1 VDDFIFPKHARDEM
15 SNHSVSEDDV
25 YRVVGDY
32 DEEIP
37 YDNGRTE
44 YVRTMEDGRTI
55 VGIIESDVRTVV
67 TVWQRRWRRSR
78 RR

>member
-1 VDDFIFPKHARDEM
+1 MDDSVFPTHALDEM
-15 SNHSVSEDDV
+15 SNHGVSEDDV

-44 YVRTMEDGRTI
+44 T
-55 VGIIESDVRTVV
+55 SA
-67 TVWQRRWRRSR
+67 RWRMGEPSWSSWRAMIGPS
-78 RR
+78 